1 MGTPEFAIPSLET
14 LANSGYQIIAV
25 YTQPDR
31 PAGRGR
37 GLVPSPVK
45 QKALSLGLTV
55 RQPVSLRQAE
65 EVQMLRDLRPE
76 VIVVAAYGNLLPQ
89 SIIEI
94 PPLGCVNVHPSLLP
108 LYRGPAP
115 VAAAILAGDDVTGV
129 SIMLLDA
136 GMDTGP
142 VLARERVDI
151 SPDDTTGSLTA
162 RLAQIGAGLLAKT
175 LPLWVEGS
183 ISPEPQDNE
192 KATYSSTI
200 TKESGRLDWS
210 RPAIELWRRT
220 KAFQPWPGCYT
231 TWQGKLLKVVEA
243 VPLPGGG
250 EPGRVVALERS
261 QPATVGVQTG
271 DGILGLRQVQL
282 EGKRVTAAEEF
293 IRGQRGFVGAVL
305 PC

>member
-220 KAFQPWPGCYT
+220 RAFQPWPGCYT